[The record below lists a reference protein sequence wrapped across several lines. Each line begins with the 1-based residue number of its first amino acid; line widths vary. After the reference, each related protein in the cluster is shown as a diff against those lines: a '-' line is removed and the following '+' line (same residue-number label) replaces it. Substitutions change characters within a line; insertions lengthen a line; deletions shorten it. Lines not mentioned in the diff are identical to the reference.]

1 MKGFIEVKKI
11 FADTK
16 KKEKVLV
23 NINAIVSIGSYE
35 EFMSIEFQ
43 NDVYMFVAETYEEIK
58 QKIKQATEPRL
69 MIDEKGNLKELK

>member
-23 NINAIVSIGSYE
+23 NINAIVSVGSCE
-35 EFMSIEFQ
+35 GFMSIELQ
-43 NDVYMFVAETYEEIK
+43 NNMYMFVEDSYLDLKT
-58 QKIKQATEPRL
+58 KIADAQGE
-69 MIDEKGNLKELK
+69 

>member
-16 KKEKVLV
+16 KKENVLV
-23 NINAIVSIGSYE
+23 NINAIVIVGSYG

-43 NDVYMFVAETYEEIK
+43 NDVYMLVEDSYLDLKT
-58 QKIKQATEPRL
+58 KIKEAQGE
-69 MIDEKGNLKELK
+69 